1 MMKRT
6 IFSTL
11 GLALLIGSVAPG
23 CVVRARGTMTAGGT
37 GVVYQEPPA
46 PRMDMPSSQRPG
58 FIWVSGRWTWSGNQ
72 WAWMDGHWERCL
84 LYTSPS
90 PRD

>member
-37 GVVYQEPPA
+37 GVVYQ
-46 PRMDMPSSQRPG
+46 
-58 FIWVSGRWTWSGNQ
+58 
-72 WAWMDGHWERCL
+72 
-84 LYTSPS
+84 
-90 PRD
+90 